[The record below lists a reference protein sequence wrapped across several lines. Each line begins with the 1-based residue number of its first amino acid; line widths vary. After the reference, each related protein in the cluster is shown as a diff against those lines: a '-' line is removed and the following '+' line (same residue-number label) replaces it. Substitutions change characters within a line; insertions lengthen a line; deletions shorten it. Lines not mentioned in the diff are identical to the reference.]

1 MADFQVDSK
10 LFALLFVCCLFFSC
24 SSSKI
29 KINKCENSNQWFVL
43 DLKESKMYFNIKDVL
58 DNIPKKKLNNEVL
71 MKNYERIKIS
81 KDSILVAK
89 DFYCQN
95 QNVSENETMNF
106 VILSES
112 MLGLI
117 KEGKLKVYNKKN

>member
-1 MADFQVDSK
+1 
-10 LFALLFVCCLFFSC
+10 
-24 SSSKI
+24 
-29 KINKCENSNQWFVL
+29 
-43 DLKESKMYFNIKDVL
+43 MYFNIKDVL